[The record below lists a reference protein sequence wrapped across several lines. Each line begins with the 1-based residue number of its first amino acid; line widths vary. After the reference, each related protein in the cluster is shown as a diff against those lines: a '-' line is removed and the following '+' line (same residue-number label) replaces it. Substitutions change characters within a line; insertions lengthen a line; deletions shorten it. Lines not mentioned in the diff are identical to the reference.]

1 MISHGSNH
9 MCTTFPQ
16 ARKSITTTYP
26 SRPQTRNRVE
36 VLLNLPVLEQDAC
49 GCLLALHL
57 ALNLRVQ
64 PFLLSVYLVGAAQTA
79 QLCRSRVN
87 I

>member
-9 MCTTFPQ
+9 TCTTFPQ
-16 ARKSITTTYP
+16 ARKSIRTTYP

-36 VLLNLPVLEQDAC
+36 VLLNLSVLEQDAC

-57 ALNLRVQ
+57 ALTPECSRFCCLSIWLVQ
-64 PFLLSVYLVGAAQTA
+64 HRQLSYVEAG
-79 QLCRSRVN
+79 
-87 I
+87 